1 MGSAIP
7 TPDCSEQKLASS
19 SPIVENKTLKRHD
32 SKLEFKISFRT
43 APPHGTE
50 NLSWLS
56 LFRDTNIASGFPV
69 PDRGGE
75 IGLELSYKDFGELI
89 APYQA
94 VLWNGGFMIRTSK
107 EMFVPVKKV
116 DDRVQWHVI
125 LSGDTKDWMDIQ
137 EGMSLLQSR
146 GMPRALQEE
155 VNYDEHPSTRFF
167 LN

>member
-7 TPDCSEQKLASS
+7 TPDCSEQKLALS

-32 SKLEFKISFRT
+32 SKLEFKISFQT
-43 APPHGTE
+43 VPPHGTE

-56 LFRDTNIASGFPV
+56 LFRGTSIASGFPV

-75 IGLELSYKDFGELI
+75 VGLELSYKHFDELI

-94 VLWNGGFMIRTSK
+94 VLSNGGFIIRTD
-107 EMFVPVKKV
+107 EEVFVPVKKV

-125 LSGDTKDWMDIQ
+125 LGGDTKDWI
-137 EGMSLLQSR
+137 SRLQSH

-155 VNYDEHPSTRFF
+155 VNYDEYLSARFF